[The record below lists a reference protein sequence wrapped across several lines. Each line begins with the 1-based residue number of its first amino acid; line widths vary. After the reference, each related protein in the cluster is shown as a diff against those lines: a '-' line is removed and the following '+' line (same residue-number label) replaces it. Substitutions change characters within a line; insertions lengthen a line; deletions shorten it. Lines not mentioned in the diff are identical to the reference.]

1 DYVLRS
7 AFDGKNRR
15 VFKAFEDLVT
25 HKQRQWFFYYDP
37 LDRLTE
43 ARYVPDASLPATFTT
58 YQLFWLGDLLTAY
71 WQTDSPSGVTS
82 KRYVEFDE
90 TGRPVR
96 MHSWEAG
103 NSRVVWAIN
112 PDAWG
117 MDTTVIGPGVYQPIV
132 FEGQYQDA
140 ETATFLNAGVTMNR
154 PGLVLNGFR
163 TYDPFT
169 GSYLQLDPMVKDT
182 WSAYTY
188 ADGNP
193 VGETDPT
200 GLESKICREVKGG
213 SEWIRNADG
222 WLDEVIIMVEEC
234 WDTGPDGHS
243 GSGGLGGRRGSSAS
257 GRASGS
263 KCPKKAPVPPKPPK
277 PWPVPVDLKTTTC
290 SQDIGWLLS
299 SDRPEDPYFWSL
311 QREWRASAA
320 LFWESPRTVVGN
332 ARLEGYVGSTWDM
345 YFPDGMPSY
354 DLSQVFSAMNEPCV
368 RAKQLR
374 PAASQTAY

>member
-1 DYVLRS
+1 SHPASFTGAGDRKTLLRPIPGSGGGMTHLFGLQYGTHRISSVNQSDGAIVVGTTVYSHDARGNRTREDNAGPFTPADRRVYTYDGRNNLSSVSGTYPAGFEWHDYVLRS

-43 ARYVPDASLPATFTT
+43 VRYVPDASLPATFTT

-71 WQTDSPSGVTS
+71 WQTDSPSSVCS

-140 ETATFLNAGVTMNR
+140 ETATFLNDGVTMNR
-154 PGLVLNGFR
+154 PGLVLNG
-163 TYDPFT
+163 
-169 GSYLQLDPMVKDT
+169 
-182 WSAYTY
+182 
-188 ADGNP
+188 
-193 VGETDPT
+193 
-200 GLESKICREVKGG
+200 
-213 SEWIRNADG
+213 
-222 WLDEVIIMVEEC
+222 
-234 WDTGPDGHS
+234 
-243 GSGGLGGRRGSSAS
+243 
-257 GRASGS
+257 
-263 KCPKKAPVPPKPPK
+263 
-277 PWPVPVDLKTTTC
+277 
-290 SQDIGWLLS
+290 
-299 SDRPEDPYFWSL
+299 
-311 QREWRASAA
+311 
-320 LFWESPRTVVGN
+320 
-332 ARLEGYVGSTWDM
+332 
-345 YFPDGMPSY
+345 
-354 DLSQVFSAMNEPCV
+354 
-368 RAKQLR
+368 
-374 PAASQTAY
+374 